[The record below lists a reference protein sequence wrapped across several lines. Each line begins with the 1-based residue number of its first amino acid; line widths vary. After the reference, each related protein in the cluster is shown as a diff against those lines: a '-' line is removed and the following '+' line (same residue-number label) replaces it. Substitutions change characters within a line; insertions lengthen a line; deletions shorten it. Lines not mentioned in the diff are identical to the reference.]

1 MPWFSQKN
9 GAATKRKVS
18 PRSKKEQKILQQQ
31 QQPQQQQSEQQT
43 LQPTAQQP
51 LQPTA
56 QQPLQPIV
64 TVEQQ
69 QQHPQSVTT
78 IAPNE
83 RMYEVHFE
91 RNDGQGYLE
100 KRIEQVVMQG
110 QQVQQGQPVQ
120 QQTEGHLV
128 THNEDRSVLAMV
140 SVENGEIALLRQ
152 QNQNEAATFQPAQL
166 TPITH
171 AAHVA
176 QAGHIVPMAVPS
188 SGNKW
193 NPQSFPLTHPIS
205 ITSQSAPQLH
215 LTGQPVTVP
224 QPVIEV
230 PVTIPVS
237 QSETTLLMCPSGET
251 ITATQRNVNY

>member
-1 MPWFSQKN
+1 M
-9 GAATKRKVS
+9 
-18 PRSKKEQKILQQQ
+18 QQQ
-31 QQPQQQQSEQQT
+31 QQPQQQQSQQQT

-51 LQPTA
+51 QP
-56 QQPLQPIV
+56 QPVV

-69 QQHPQSVTT
+69 QQHHQSVTT

-100 KRIEQVVMQG
+100 KRIEQVALQG

-120 QQTEGHLV
+120 QHTEGHVV
-128 THNEDRSVLAMV
+128 THSDDRSVLAMV

-171 AAHVA
+171 AAHVT
-176 QAGHIVPMAVPS
+176 QVGHILPMAVPS

-215 LTGQPVTVP
+215 LTSQPVTIP

-230 PVTIPVS
+230 PVAIPVS

-251 ITATQRNVNY
+251 ITATPRNVNY

>member
-1 MPWFSQKN
+1 M
-9 GAATKRKVS
+9 
-18 PRSKKEQKILQQQ
+18 
-31 QQPQQQQSEQQT
+31 
-43 LQPTAQQP
+43 
-51 LQPTA
+51 
-56 QQPLQPIV
+56 

-78 IAPNE
+78 IALNE

-91 RNDGQGYLE
+91 RNDGQGYLA

-110 QQVQQGQPVQ
+110 QQVQQGQPVP

-176 QAGHIVPMAVPS
+176 QVGHIVPMAVPS

-193 NPQSFPLTHPIS
+193 DPQSFPLTHPIS
-205 ITSQSAPQLH
+205 ITSQSTPQLH